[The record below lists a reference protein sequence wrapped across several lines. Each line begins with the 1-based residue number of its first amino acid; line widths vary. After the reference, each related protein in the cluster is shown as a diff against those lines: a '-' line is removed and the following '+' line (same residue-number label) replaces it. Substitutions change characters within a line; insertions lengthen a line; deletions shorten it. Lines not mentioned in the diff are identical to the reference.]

1 MKKFDLHSHKS
12 CESHAEILQF
22 CMIFWKFVRNTL
34 NVARFRFFFYL
45 NIFSLN
51 KKVIGS
57 QNFFFASWQVMQ
69 MSWFCMIFMNS
80 VLITVN
86 IAPFVGFLNPKKRS
100 LKEEFITSIKTVFC
114 HLKSCKNHD
123 FAWFSWNLF
132 LAPLI
137 LFGLDFFLSL
147 YVFFESN

>member
-1 MKKFDLHSHKS
+1 MQKFYNFAWFFGNLSVTPWMLLDLDFFLSKHIFFEQ
-12 CESHAEILQF
+12 ESN
-22 CMIFWKFVRNTL
+22 CKP
-34 NVARFRFFFYL
+34 
-45 NIFSLN
+45 
-51 KKVIGS
+51 K
-57 QNFFFASWQVMQ
+57 FFFASWQVMQ

-86 IAPFVGFLNPKKRS
+86 IAPFVGFLNPKKSS

>member
-51 KKVIGS
+51 KKVIAS
-57 QNFFFASWQVMQ
+57 QIFF
-69 MSWFCMIFMNS
+69 
-80 VLITVN
+80 L
-86 IAPFVGFLNPKKRS
+86 
-100 LKEEFITSIKTVFC
+100 
-114 HLKSCKNHD
+114 HHDKSCKCHD
-123 FAWFSWNLF
+123 FAWFSW
-132 LAPLI
+132 I
-137 LFGLDFFLSL
+137 LSL
-147 YVFFESN
+147 KQWNSSRGGAIFGGKWVRLCIWLRQDKGFKGGGKGTLSPWIRSTQGKQTFRGGGEGEV